1 MPQAQTVPQFLVNRA
16 AFARE
21 LDFVSMAGETKNT
34 IPILATVKLDAGDGI
49 LKLTATNLDVTAQ
62 SQVPILDVSGAGA
75 ICVDLRRLSG
85 LVKNISEGEVSLAVE
100 PGKLQVKAGRSKFS
114 LAGWE
119 VDKFPNVENV
129 EGQLVALPTAALK
142 AMIAATVRAVD
153 VEVSK
158 FGNTQVM
165 ELRASGGRLLTTACN
180 QQLALRTEV
189 EIAPAYNNPDF
200 SVGLHRP
207 FFPAL
212 ASLSVNSDAPTVCVI
227 GERAVKFENGHR
239 AVSGKL
245 MSGNLPQYDLLF
257 NRKKDVIGKFEKVD
271 FQQALRRLFVVS
283 DDTEKGFK
291 PLSVTVASDYVEL
304 TTEAKDVGTGN
315 DGFAIESAIANFNCR
330 SNAFNLRGALDAC
343 ESSRLEMS
351 RDAKSVR
358 FDATWLV
365 TESITLRFTALCA
378 TLA

>member
-1 MPQAQTVPQFLVNRA
+1 MKAKTVPQFLVNRA

-49 LKLTATNLDVTAQ
+49 LKLTATSLDVTAQ

-85 LVKNISEGEVSLAVE
+85 LVKNMSEGEVSLAIE

-114 LAGWE
+114 LAGWD

-129 EGQLVALPTAALK
+129 EGQLVALPTPALK

-158 FGNTQVM
+158 YGNTQVM
-165 ELRASGGRLLTTACN
+165 ELRVSGGRLLTTACN
-180 QQLALRTEV
+180 QQLALRSEV
-189 EIAPAYNNPDF
+189 EIGPNYNNPDF
-200 SVGLHRP
+200 AVGLHRP

-212 ASLSVNSDAPTVCVI
+212 ASLLTNPDSATVCVI
-227 GERAVKFENGHR
+227 GERAVKFENGPR

-245 MSGNLPQYDLLF
+245 MSGNLPNYDLLF
-257 NRKKDVIGKFEKVD
+257 SRSKDVIGRFEKAD
-271 FQQALRRLFVVS
+271 FQQALRRLLIVS

-291 PLSVTVASDYVEL
+291 PLSVTVARDHVEL
-304 TTEAKDVGTGN
+304 TAEAKDVGTGN

-330 SNAFNLRGALDAC
+330 SNAFNLRYALDAC
-343 ESSRLEMS
+343 ESSQLEMS
-351 RDAKSVR
+351 RDKASVR
-358 FDATWLV
+358 FDATWLI
-365 TESITLRFTALCA
+365 TESLTLRFTALCA

>member
-1 MPQAQTVPQFLVNRA
+1 
-16 AFARE
+16 
-21 LDFVSMAGETKNT
+21 MAGETKNT
-34 IPILATVKLDAGDGI
+34 IPILATVKLDAGDGR

-62 SQVPILDVSGAGA
+62 SQVSIDTPATGA

-85 LVKNISEGEVSLAVE
+85 LVKNISEGEVSLAIE

-114 LAGWE
+114 LAGWD

-142 AMIAATVRAVD
+142 AMVAATVRAVD
-153 VEVSK
+153 VELSK

-165 ELRASGGRLLTTACN
+165 ELRASGGRLLTTSCN

-189 EIAPAYNNPDF
+189 ETASVSDF

-212 ASLSVNSDAPTVCVI
+212 ASLSANSDAPTVCVI

-257 NRKKDVIGKFEKVD
+257 NRKKDVIGRFEKAD
-271 FQQALRRLFVVS
+271 FQQALRRLLIVS

-291 PLSVTVASDYVEL
+291 PLSVAVASDYVEL
-304 TTEAKDVGTGN
+304 SAEAKDVGTGN

-343 ESSRLEMS
+343 ESSQLEMS
-351 RDAKSVR
+351 RDSASVR
-358 FDATWLV
+358 FDATWLI
-365 TESITLRFTALCA
+365 TESLTLRFTALCA